1 MYQRSSSRSS
11 GGAIVLQLAVTLAAL
26 AVISACLPFF
36 THTQKEH
43 CSVGSSLKN
52 VDSITACLRQ
62 QQQQQQSQQ
71 PRDAHDESDTRARL
85 AQIAFCWSQR
95 LTYNHAAK
103 LANTITQ
110 KKAGEGQRKDPVN
123 AFVTIVSQFTVI

>member
-1 MYQRSSSRSS
+1 MLIQLQPAYASSNNSSSLSS
-11 GGAIVLQLAVTLAAL
+11 LG
-26 AVISACLPFF
+26 
-36 THTQKEH
+36 THTMK
-43 CSVGSSLKN
+43 V
-52 VDSITACLRQ
+52 
-62 QQQQQQSQQ
+62 
-71 PRDAHDESDTRARL
+71 TRARL
-85 AQIAFCWSQR
+85 AQIGFCWSQR